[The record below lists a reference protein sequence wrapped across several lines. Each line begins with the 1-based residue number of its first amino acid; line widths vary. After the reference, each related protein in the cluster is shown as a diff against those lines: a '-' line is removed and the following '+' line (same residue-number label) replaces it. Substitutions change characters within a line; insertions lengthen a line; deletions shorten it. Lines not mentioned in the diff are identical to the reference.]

1 MARRAQVAVGVAA
14 TLVLAGTTA
23 VLPNAAEAASAPPP
37 ALAPADPQP
46 TAHASRP
53 EVAPAQRDTVLG
65 KGWRSSTDI
74 AWTTSGDANGLHILA
89 AKAGDGYAWHT
100 ITTLSEPGFEADAWI
115 GNVCVTGSGR
125 RLAATYTP
133 RTFTNSGALFTRGA
147 FTAVVD
153 LGTGRVTK
161 LPLRASLAYYSPG
174 CGIGES
180 VVFTQPADEDSS
192 RTRLVRVD
200 AGNGKRAAAVEQTGQ
215 VTSAVPFAD
224 GTIAA
229 ADRHRIVGIG
239 ADGRRR
245 ALARTHAVPFTIVV
259 GPDGGLTYL
268 DHADGKGLVQHLPR
282 KASRPSTV
290 ARGDLT
296 GIGLTRDATGRAYVT
311 GSATGERSGVAGTP
325 ALPKETLASTRG
337 ESFVTSTGWS
347 AAGARQPDPTPA
359 VEVAL
364 AIRSTGHRLHF
375 TVDVTASGDP
385 AGRGPSPV
393 PGTATRQRIAAAA
406 GSTTNPV
413 EDERTCAV
421 PRNDPRNQAGHTCTA
436 STSTAITRSVPVG
449 WRTLPRRPCRPVPIR
464 SPSADRGPGS
474 RPP

>member
-37 ALAPADPQP
+37 ALAPAYPQP

-53 EVAPAQRDTVLG
+53 EVSPAQRDTVLG

-74 AWTTSGDANGLHILA
+74 AWTTSGDAIGLHILV
-89 AKAGDGYAWHT
+89 AKASERYAWHT
-100 ITTLSEPGFEADAWI
+100 ITTLSEPGIEADAWI

-125 RLAATYTP
+125 RLAATYAP

-153 LGTGRVTK
+153 LGTGRATK

-180 VVFTQPADEDSS
+180 VVFTQSADEDSS

-200 AGNGKRAAAVEQTGQ
+200 ARNGKRAAAVELTGQ
-215 VTSAVPFAD
+215 VTSAVPLAD

-229 ADRHRIVGIG
+229 ADLHRIVGIG

-245 ALARTHAVPFTIVV
+245 TLARTHAVPFTIVA

-296 GIGLTRDATGRAYVT
+296 GIDLTRDAIGRAV
-311 GSATGERSGVAGTP
+311 GC
-325 ALPKETLASTRG
+325 
-337 ESFVTSTGWS
+337 TSKTTNLRDITVN
-347 AAGARQPDPTPA
+347 GARITLVYSLQDACISVWARADFAADSYLYRRLSLRRYVNGSEFVDQFETAVAPRSVGWTRMYGIYFDSHYTYRACWVEDITSPPLQTCTDPITFGCPRA
-359 VEVAL
+359 
-364 AIRSTGHRLHF
+364 R
-375 TVDVTASGDP
+375 VTASV
-385 AGRGPSPV
+385 RV
-393 PGTATRQRIAAAA
+393 VT
-406 GSTTNPV
+406 
-413 EDERTCAV
+413 
-421 PRNDPRNQAGHTCTA
+421 HT
-436 STSTAITRSVPVG
+436 
-449 WRTLPRRPCRPVPIR
+449 
-464 SPSADRGPGS
+464 PGS
-474 RPP
+474 RRFRHTS